1 MNRREKLEKK
11 RKQQKQKNNL
21 IVGGIVIGVVAIIS
35 LIVWRE
41 IRPGIGTAVEV
52 LRSDHVEVG
61 TPVESPSDPPTSGSH
76 YSSPMPAGFYTKES
90 PEYLSEDHDGYLI
103 HSLEHGYIVFWYNCD
118 LLDAESCTSLLTDI
132 QDVMGDFN
140 NFKLIAFPRPSI
152 SVPMIMTAWGQMQEF
167 ETFDAKLA
175 EKFIKVNQ
183 PNAPEPNAP

>member
-76 YSSPMPAGFYTKES
+76 YSSPMPAGFYTTES

-132 QDVMGDFN
+132 QDVMDDFN